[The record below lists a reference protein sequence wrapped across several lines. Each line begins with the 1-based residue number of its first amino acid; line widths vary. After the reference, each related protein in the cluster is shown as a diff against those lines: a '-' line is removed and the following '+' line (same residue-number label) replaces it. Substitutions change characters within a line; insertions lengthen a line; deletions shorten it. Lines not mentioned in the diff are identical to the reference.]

1 MFILL
6 LVVTLLISIGIS
18 IAVMQAFSKS
28 LNAILHRIIADAIS
42 AAWLKYLKFAIL
54 VVGVSSGVRVR
65 EFEKY
70 IAPSR
75 WDKDAKVVEFTT
87 QRWVLELYQTAI
99 ETLQGIAWMLL
110 VFFMF
115 ALIAYVIVRIAET
128 KLGESIGKSKPA
140 SEFKQIMSSR
150 EDVATTSD
158 KNQN

>member
-18 IAVMQAFSKS
+18 IAVMQTFSKS

-75 WDKDAKVVEFTT
+75 WDKDAKIVEFST

-115 ALIAYVIVRIAET
+115 ALIAYVIVRFAET
-128 KLGESIGKSKPA
+128 KLGDSTGKSKVPA
-140 SEFKQIMSSR
+140 DFKQIMSSR
-150 EDVATTSD
+150 EVVGTASD
-158 KNQN
+158 AN

>member
-6 LVVTLLISIGIS
+6 LVVTLLISSGIS
-18 IAVMQAFSKS
+18 IAVMQAFAKPLS
-28 LNAILHRIIADAIS
+28 AILYRIIADEIS

-54 VVGVSSGVRVR
+54 VVGISSGVRVR

-70 IAPSR
+70 ILPSQ

-115 ALIAYVIVRIAET
+115 ALVAYVIVRIAET
-128 KLGESIGKSKPA
+128 RIGAPSLKVKA
-140 SEFKQIMSSR
+140 ADEF
-150 EDVATTSD
+150 E
-158 KNQN
+158 

>member
-6 LVVTLLISIGIS
+6 LLVTLLISLAVS
-18 IAVMQAFSKS
+18 IAVMKAFSKP
-28 LNAILHRIIADAIS
+28 LNAILYRIIADAIS

-70 IAPSR
+70 ITPSR
-75 WDKDAKVVEFTT
+75 WDKDAKVVEFTLE
-87 QRWVLELYQTAI
+87 RWVLELYQTAI

-115 ALIAYVIVRIAET
+115 ALVAYVIVRIAEAR
-128 KLGESIGKSKPA
+128 LGEQAKK
-140 SEFKQIMSSR
+140 
-150 EDVATTSD
+150 
-158 KNQN
+158 

>member
-6 LVVTLLISIGIS
+6 LAVTLFISVGIS
-18 IAVMQAFSKS
+18 IAVMQAFAKP
-28 LNAILHRIIADAIS
+28 LNAILYRIIADEIS

-70 IAPSR
+70 ISPSR

-128 KLGESIGKSKPA
+128 KMGETKSKLEKKD
-140 SEFKQIMSSR
+140 S
-150 EDVATTSD
+150 
-158 KNQN
+158 

>member
-75 WDKDAKVVEFTT
+75 WDKDAKVVEFTM

-150 EDVATTSD
+150 DDVATTSD

>member
-28 LNAILHRIIADAIS
+28 LNAILYRIIADAIS

-70 IAPSR
+70 ISPSR
-75 WDKDAKVVEFTT
+75 WDKDAKVVEFTV

-128 KLGESIGKSKPA
+128 KMGEPKK
-140 SEFKQIMSSR
+140 
-150 EDVATTSD
+150 
-158 KNQN
+158 

>member
-6 LVVTLLISIGIS
+6 LVVTLLIAIGIS
-18 IAVMQAFSKS
+18 IAVMQAFAKP
-28 LNAILHRIIADAIS
+28 LNAILYRIIADEIS

-70 IAPSR
+70 ISPSR

-128 KLGESIGKSKPA
+128 KMGEPKK
-140 SEFKQIMSSR
+140 
-150 EDVATTSD
+150 
-158 KNQN
+158 

>member
-18 IAVMQAFSKS
+18 LAVMQAFAKP
-28 LNAILHRIIADAIS
+28 LNAILYRIIADAIS

-70 IAPSR
+70 ISPSR

-128 KLGESIGKSKPA
+128 KIGTSTAKVS
-140 SEFKQIMSSR
+140 
-150 EDVATTSD
+150 ATDET
-158 KNQN
+158 K

>member
-6 LVVTLLISIGIS
+6 LLITLLISLAVS
-18 IAVMQAFSKS
+18 VAVMKAFSKP
-28 LNAILHRIIADAIS
+28 LNAILYRIIADAIS

-70 IAPSR
+70 ITPSR
-75 WDKDAKVVEFTT
+75 WDKDAKVVEFTLE
-87 QRWVLELYQTAI
+87 RWVLELYQTAI

-115 ALIAYVIVRIAET
+115 ALVAYVIVRIAEAR
-128 KLGESIGKSKPA
+128 LGEQTKK
-140 SEFKQIMSSR
+140 
-150 EDVATTSD
+150 
-158 KNQN
+158 